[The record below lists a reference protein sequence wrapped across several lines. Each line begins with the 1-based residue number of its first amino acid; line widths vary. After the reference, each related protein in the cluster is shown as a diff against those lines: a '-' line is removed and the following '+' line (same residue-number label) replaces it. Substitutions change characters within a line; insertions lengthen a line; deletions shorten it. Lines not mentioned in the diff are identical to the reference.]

1 MQEINFTINKDA
13 VLEEVAKTTAYI
25 GAKSQLNDG
34 QTLYNQIFV
43 TGEDRKMIERFWKEA
58 CNTVTNITKRFINTA
73 SDITHDRP
81 ADYIL
86 TFSMSDRFDKNLI
99 GSISASMFSL
109 FVSYIMYKWC
119 EIVAKDKAKE
129 YSDNVA
135 ALIESINAKLYY
147 KLKPQRKKIE

>member
-1 MQEINFTINKDA
+1 MQEINITINKNA

-25 GAKSQLNDG
+25 GAKSQLTDG
-34 QTLYNQIFV
+34 QTLYDQVFV
-43 TGEDRKMIERFWKEA
+43 TDEDRKMIERFWKEA
-58 CNTVTNITKRFINTA
+58 CNAVTNITKRFINTV

-81 ADYIL
+81 VDYIL
-86 TFSMSDRFDKNLI
+86 NLSMSDRFNKNLTS
-99 GSISASMFSL
+99 SISASMFSM

-135 ALIESINAKLYY
+135 THIESINAKLYN
-147 KLKPQRKKIE
+147 KLKPQRKK